1 MSGSSSV
8 GGHQPISRAAH
19 GVATEVRSAVGDFDL
34 SGVSQRLA
42 HCLAPPAPPAG
53 ATNSRAPRL
62 GNCRV
67 HLSHRCVPRVKV
79 RLFGVMELIDRGA
92 ERRLLDGV
100 LRDVRSGHSRV
111 LVLHGDPGVG
121 KSALM
126 QYAVIV

>member
-1 MSGSSSV
+1 MC
-8 GGHQPISRAAH
+8 
-19 GVATEVRSAVGDFDL
+19 T
-34 SGVSQRLA
+34 
-42 HCLAPPAPPAG
+42 
-53 ATNSRAPRL
+53 
-62 GNCRV
+62 
-67 HLSHRCVPRVKV
+67 RVKV

-100 LRDVRSGHSRV
+100 LSDVRSGHSRV